1 MIKRFVGKRGQT
13 KSGAEVKACF
23 VYMWGMVYTKFT

>member
-23 VYMWGMVYTKFT
+23 VYIRGMV